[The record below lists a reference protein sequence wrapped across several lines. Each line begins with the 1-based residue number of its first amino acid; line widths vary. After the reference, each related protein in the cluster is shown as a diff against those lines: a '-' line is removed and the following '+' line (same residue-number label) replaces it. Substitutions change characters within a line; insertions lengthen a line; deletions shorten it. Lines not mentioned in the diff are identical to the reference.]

1 MSFEEMKQAV
11 LNAAKTGG
19 WLVLAG
25 HEIGKAGN
33 QTTEAAVLE
42 QFLKYAK
49 DPANG
54 LWLDTVDTIGRYI
67 QTQRAGK

>member
-1 MSFEEMKQAV
+1 MKKAV
-11 LNAAKTGG
+11 VAAEKDSA

-25 HEIGKAGN
+25 HEIGKQGN

-54 LWLDTVDTIGRYI
+54 IWLDTVDNIAKFI
-67 QTQRAGK
+67 QAQRNTR

>member
-1 MSFEEMKQAV
+1 MKKAV
-11 LNAAKTGG
+11 LTAAKTGG

-33 QTTEAAVLE
+33 QTTEAAVLDP
-42 QFLKYAK
+42 FLKYAN

-54 LWLDTVDTIGRYI
+54 IWLDTVDTIARYI
-67 QTQRAGK
+67 QTQRGGK